1 MKTRTNQ
8 EIIDNAY
15 KAGFISEKDI
25 LLLKRRLNNK
35 SFGDVRIPN
44 EIRVSDEQKEKG
56 LKWLR
61 NLYVSPTGKIRKN
74 NPFEG
79 REMDILEC
87 SNDKL
92 EAYLVGFFNIGN
104 FYKLYVPLYKYTD
117 GEKSFSYY
125 VNGKG
130 ISIFN

>member
-15 KAGFISEKDI
+15 KAGVISEKDI

-35 SFGDVRIPN
+35 SFGDVRMPN
-44 EIRVSDEQKEKG
+44 EIKVSDEQKEKG

-74 NPFEG
+74 NPFG
-79 REMDILEC
+79 WREMDILEC
-87 SNDKL
+87 LNDKL
-92 EAYLVGFFNIGN
+92 EAYFIGFVNIGS
-104 FYKLYVPLYKYTD
+104 FYPCHVPIYKYTN

-125 VNGKG
+125 VNGKE

>member
-74 NPFEG
+74 NPFGG

-125 VNGKG
+125 VNGKE

>member
-15 KAGFISEKDI
+15 KAGVISEKDI

-35 SFGDVRIPN
+35 SFGDVRMPN
-44 EIRVSDEQKEKG
+44 EIKVSDEQKEKG

-74 NPFEG
+74 NPFG
-79 REMDILEC
+79 WREMDVLEC

-92 EAYLVGFFNIGN
+92 EAYFIGFYNNGYN
-104 FYKLYVPLYKYTD
+104 HYENVYKYTN
-117 GEKSFSYY
+117 GEKSFTYY

-130 ISIFN
+130 IEIIN

>member
-1 MKTRTNQ
+1 MKTRTNK

-15 KAGFISEKDI
+15 KAGVISEKDI

-35 SFGDVRIPN
+35 SFGDVRIVN
-44 EIRVSDEQKEKG
+44 EIKVSEEQKEKG

-74 NPFEG
+74 NPFG
-79 REMDILEC
+79 WREITILEC

-92 EAYLVGFFNIGN
+92 EAYLTGFFSIGN
-104 FYKLYVPLYKYTD
+104 FYKSYIPIYKYTY
-117 GEKSFSYY
+117 GKNSFAYY
-125 VNGKG
+125 VFGKE
-130 ISIFN
+130 IRIFN